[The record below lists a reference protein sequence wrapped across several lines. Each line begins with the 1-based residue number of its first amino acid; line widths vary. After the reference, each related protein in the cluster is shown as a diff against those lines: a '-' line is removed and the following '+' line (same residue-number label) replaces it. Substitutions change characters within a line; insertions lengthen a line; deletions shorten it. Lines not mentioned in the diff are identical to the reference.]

1 MLLIFF
7 SFIYIFITTL
17 NFGILF
23 KKIVRITNCH
33 VVIHHILGLFF
44 YTIFTS
50 IAAFFIRI
58 NIEFYSI
65 VFILNLII
73 FFSNKQLFIKEI
85 KSFIN
90 TISKLDI
97 LFKVLFFVI
106 FIITLAQSATAPYLL
121 DNESYYIQTIKWI
134 NDFGYVKGLA
144 NLHMFFAQNSAW
156 HTLQA
161 GFSFPFISDYFN
173 DINGFLF
180 ILMSILA
187 LEKINNYKYNLDTQD
202 LCFGAILLFTIFFM
216 QFINAPSP
224 DLIVF
229 VLTPYVFYIFI
240 KQYNTIDENS
250 FKIVLSLVLF
260 LCLIKVTIAVIIFL
274 ILLLFFKNF
283 QSLKKHVLTFTLLS
297 GVVLI
302 IFLVK
307 NSIISGY
314 LFFPI
319 ETIDLFN
326 FDWKQPQSLV
336 QFYNY
341 GTYLAG
347 FDNQEVVDL
356 TIVDRFLFWLNIS
369 KLHGVFNKLYVFLL
383 LVFPLFIFKNTAKK
397 PISIIY
403 FLAILQFIILW
414 NNSPQY
420 RFFFVFIIFLSLQII
435 IPFIKNKSYIN
446 YFLTI
451 IILLSAIPIFFE
463 INLNALTKNSF
474 AMKLSKFKSKN
485 MLIPEGK
492 SKINTLFTKENIEGF
507 EFYSPSDDTFFWA
520 TGNGN
525 LPCVNKNQVNY
536 LKQSFGYVPQ
546 LRSKELK
553 NGFKSQKGID

>member
-1 MLLIFF
+1 MLLIFL
-7 SFIYIFITTL
+7 SLIYIFITTL
-17 NFGILF
+17 NFGILL

-58 NIEFYSI
+58 NIEFYSVVLFLNVTI
-65 VFILNLII
+65 FI
-73 FFSNKQLFIKEI
+73 FNKPFFIKEI
-85 KSFIN
+85 KTFIN
-90 TISKLDI
+90 TIRKLDN

-106 FIITLAQSATAPYLL
+106 FIITLAQSATAPFLL

-134 NDFGYVKGLA
+134 NEFGYVKGLA

-161 GFSFPFISDYFN
+161 GFNFPFISDFFN

-180 ILMSILA
+180 ILISLLA
-187 LEKINNYKYNLDTQD
+187 LEKINNYKYNFDTQG

-216 QFINAPSP
+216 QFVNAPSP

-240 KQYNTIDENS
+240 KQYKVIDENS

-283 QSLKKHVLTFTLLS
+283 QSLRKHILTFTFLS
-297 GVVLI
+297 GLVLI
-302 IFLVK
+302 IFLTK

-326 FDWKQPQSLV
+326 VDWKQPQSLV
-336 QFYNY
+336 QFYKY

-347 FDNQEVVDL
+347 FDNQEVAHL

-369 KLHGVFNKLYVFLL
+369 KLHGIFNKFYVFLL

-397 PISIIY
+397 PVSIIY

-420 RFFFVFIIFLSLQII
+420 RFFFIFIIFLSLQII
-435 IPFIKNKSYIN
+435 IPFIKNKSFIN

-492 SKINTLFTKENIEGF
+492 AKINTLFTKENIDGF

-520 TGNGN
+520 SGNGK
-525 LPCVNKNQVNY
+525 LPCVNKKQVNFI
-536 LKQSFGYVPQ
+536 KQSFGYVPKQ
-546 LRSKELK
+546 RSKELK
-553 NGFKSQKGID
+553 NGFKSQKVND

>member
-1 MLLIFF
+1 MLLIFL
-7 SFIYIFITTL
+7 SLIYIFITTL

-23 KKIVRITNCH
+23 KKIIGIANCH

-58 NIEFYSI
+58 NIEFYSL
-65 VFILNLII
+65 VFIINLAVFI
-73 FFSNKQLFIKEI
+73 FNKPLFIKEL

-90 TISKLDI
+90 TISRLDI
-97 LFKVLFFVI
+97 LFKVLFCAI
-106 FIITLAQSATAPYLL
+106 FIITLAQSVTAPYLL

-134 NDFGYVKGLA
+134 NEFGYVKGLA

-161 GFSFPFISDYFN
+161 GFNFPFILDFFN
-173 DINGFLF
+173 DLNGFLF
-180 ILMSILA
+180 VLISLLA
-187 LEKINNYKYNLDTQD
+187 LEKINNYKYNFD
-202 LCFGAILLFTIFFM
+202 LQGICFGLILLFTIFFM

-229 VLTPYVFYIFI
+229 VLTPYIFYIFI
-240 KQYNTIDENS
+240 KQYNNIDENS

-274 ILLLFFKNF
+274 ILILFFKNL
-283 QSLKKHVLTFTLLS
+283 QSLKKHILTFTLLS

-302 IFLVK
+302 IFLAK
-307 NSIISGY
+307 NYIISGY

-319 ETIDLFN
+319 ETIELFN
-326 FDWKQPQSLV
+326 VDWKQPQSLM

-347 FDNQEVVDL
+347 FDNQEVVNL

-369 KLHGVFNKLYVFLL
+369 KLHGLFNKIYILLL

-420 RFFFVFIIFLSLQII
+420 RFFFVFIIFLSLQIV
-435 IPFIKNKSYIN
+435 IPFLKNRSVIN
-446 YFLTI
+446 YFLTLI
-451 IILLSAIPIFFE
+451 IISSAIPIFFE
-463 INLNALTKNSF
+463 INLNALTNNSF
-474 AMKLSKFKSKN
+474 AMKLSKFNSKN
-485 MLIPEGK
+485 IFIPEGK
-492 SKINTLFTKENIEGF
+492 SKINTLFTKVNINGF
-507 EFYSPSDDTFFWA
+507 KFYSPSDDAFFWA

-525 LPCVNKNQVNY
+525 LPCVNKKQVNY
-536 LKQSFGYVPQ
+536 IKQSFGYVPQ

-553 NGFKSQKGID
+553 NGFKSKKVND